1 MIKKILIGAGAT
13 IGAGLIMTAT
23 GWNFLVTA
31 NMPDKFVTKQDFNLA
46 IKTLSE
52 CNERNH
58 DRINDKLDRIYDI
71 LVERHDPA
79 STSAFEFDADFT
91 GFRGSSGR

>member
-31 NMPDKFVTKQDFNLA
+31 NMPDKFVQKSDF
-46 IKTLSE
+46 IKFTE
-52 CNERNH
+52 CNERDH
-58 DRINDKLDRIYDI
+58 ERINDKLDRIYETLMDYYR
-71 LVERHDPA
+71 LTAR
-79 STSAFEFDADFT
+79 STSPADYNEIDAEYNL
-91 GFRGSSGR
+91 RE